1 MKLFCTRE
9 KKAMP
14 PHLIQRRPKKEDR
27 KLAEGKDPK
36 AKKLTPA
43 EQEEADEKAL
53 EEACEKWC
61 ARMIRIVMVGSML
74 MGLLSPLYEF
84 ITRAP
89 VIVKPADLSGRTFV
103 ITGAT
108 DGVGSAAARR
118 LAKDGARIIIGSRN
132 MSRGEAAAA
141 ILRRETGNAAI
152 EVRYLDLANLSSV
165 ADFAASLTSA
175 SSEDDEAG
183 GEPITGLLN
192 NAGSLENAC
201 SPTLDGFETATQVN
215 YLAPAL
221 LTKLLLPQLEQSVGA
236 RVVHVACPVTEKAK
250 LTLEYLEPL
259 PLVPDESAP
268 ACDVFQ
274 RYGTAKLM
282 TLAFSNTLAK
292 RLTSRRGAVLGVFPV
307 TTNAFDPVAV
317 NTAFSETQPAAPSG
331 RRRMGFM
338 PQMLIRQ
345 ALGWVLS
352 PLLSPIGRRLGRLF
366 LRSAETAGL
375 GLVHVATAPQLA
387 RVSGKVFSLQSASAL
402 SREAGCRLDPEQ
414 CGLVA
419 QAWSDAAALEKLW
432 YETETALAPWLPRA
446 AASVAHGEGTG
457 AGRGAG
463 AAAGGGQQPKQ
474 QRSEPLGSPEPAW
487 PVEDD
492 F

>member
-1 MKLFCTRE
+1 
-9 KKAMP
+9 MP

-74 MGLLSPLYEF
+74 MGLLTPLYEF

-89 VIVKPADLSGRTFV
+89 VIVKPTDLSGRTFV

-108 DGVGSAAARR
+108 DGVGTAAARR

-183 GEPITGLLN
+183 SGEPITGLLN

-221 LTKLLLPQLEQSVGA
+221 LTHLLLPQLEQSVGA

-250 LTLEYLEPL
+250 LTLEHLEPL

-282 TLAFSNTLAK
+282 TLAFSSTLAK
-292 RLTSRRGAVLGVFPV
+292 RLASRRGAVLGVFPV

-317 NTAFSETQPAAPSG
+317 DTAFSETQPAAPSG
-331 RRRMGFM
+331 RRRVGFM

-375 GLVHVATAPQLA
+375 GLVHMATAPQLA

-402 SREAGCRLDPEQ
+402 SREAGCTLDPEQ

-419 QAWSDAAALEKLW
+419 QTWPDPAALEKLW
-432 YETETALAPWLPRA
+432 QETEAALAPWLRRA
-446 AASVAHGEGTG
+446 AASGAHGEGRG
-457 AGRGAG
+457 AGGGAG
-463 AAAGGGQQPKQ
+463 AAAGGGVPHTKQ
-474 QRSEPLGSPEPAW
+474 QRSEPPSTPEPAW